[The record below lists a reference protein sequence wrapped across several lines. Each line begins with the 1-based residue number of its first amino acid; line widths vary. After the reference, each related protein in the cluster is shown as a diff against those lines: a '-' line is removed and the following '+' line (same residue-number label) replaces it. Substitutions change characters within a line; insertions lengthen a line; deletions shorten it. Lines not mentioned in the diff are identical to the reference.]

1 VRFNILSTVFQL
13 NFITRMPEA
22 NDLIK
27 GGEKPWKLL
36 IAARLYCVYVKGNDV
51 ITFEGRDASVLRPS
65 AGVACMQFQQHL
77 RLLNSKVGRG
87 CLTVVTGA
95 HGVTADGMFNARL
108 ALDSCGASGIQH

>member
-1 VRFNILSTVFQL
+1 
-13 NFITRMPEA
+13 MPEA

-65 AGVACMQFQQHL
+65 AGVACMQLQQHL
-77 RLLNSKVGRG
+77 RLLNSKDVDV
-87 CLTVVTGA
+87 LP
-95 HGVTADGMFNARL
+95 
-108 ALDSCGASGIQH
+108 